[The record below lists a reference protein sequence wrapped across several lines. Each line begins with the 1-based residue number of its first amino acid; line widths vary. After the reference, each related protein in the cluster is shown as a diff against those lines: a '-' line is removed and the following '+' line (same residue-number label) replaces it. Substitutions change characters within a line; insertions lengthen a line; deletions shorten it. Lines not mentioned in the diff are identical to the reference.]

1 MYIYNKIL
9 EQLSPKTYP
18 NKSKLKKKVTPS
30 VLYLYVHCQFKN
42 EKKKKSKQKR
52 KKTSP
57 LRVAYLHSSNCS
69 GEK

>member
-42 EKKKKSKQKR
+42 EKKKK
-52 KKTSP
+52 
-57 LRVAYLHSSNCS
+57 
-69 GEK
+69 